1 MDIRYNAPH
10 RLGGFMKI
18 GTLVRHRGLCEDI
31 GVVVFLMGVNTAS
44 VYFPRLNKT
53 MAVFIDDTEVICE

>member
-1 MDIRYNAPH
+1 MDTRYNPSH
-10 RLGGFMKI
+10 RLGDTMKI
-18 GTLVRHRGLCEDI
+18 GTLVRHEGLCEDI

>member
-1 MDIRYNAPH
+1 
-10 RLGGFMKI
+10 MKI
-18 GTLVRHRGLCEDI
+18 GTLVKHEGLCENI

-53 MAVFIDDTEVICE
+53 LSVFIEDLEVVC

>member
-1 MDIRYNAPH
+1 
-10 RLGGFMKI
+10 MKI
-18 GTLVRHRGLCEDI
+18 GTLVRHEGLCEDI

-53 MAVFIDDTEVICE
+53 LSVYIEDLEVICE

>member
-1 MDIRYNAPH
+1 MR
-10 RLGGFMKI
+10 I
-18 GTLVRHRGLCEDI
+18 GNLVSNEGLCEDI

-53 MAVFIDDTEVICE
+53 LSVYIEDLEVICE

>member
-1 MDIRYNAPH
+1 
-10 RLGGFMKI
+10 MKI
-18 GTLVRHRGLCEDI
+18 GTLVKHEGLCEDI
-31 GVVVFLMGVNTAS
+31 GVVVFLLGVNTAS

>member
-1 MDIRYNAPH
+1 
-10 RLGGFMKI
+10 MKI
-18 GTLVRHRGLCEDI
+18 GDLVRYKGCDF